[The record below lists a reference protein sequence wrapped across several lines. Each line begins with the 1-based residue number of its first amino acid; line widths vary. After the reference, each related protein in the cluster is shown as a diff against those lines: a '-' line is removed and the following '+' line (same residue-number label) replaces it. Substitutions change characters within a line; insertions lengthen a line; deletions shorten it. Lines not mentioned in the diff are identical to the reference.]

1 MNIEK
6 IVLDVHTKLMGE
18 EGIYK
23 VSNKEMRV
31 GRECGIDSLGI
42 VTMVL
47 EIEERLG
54 VDLDSCLADIRRAR
68 TIDDIIK
75 VVEEKCNE
83 KNTTYKIN

>member
-1 MNIEK
+1 MNVEE
-6 IVLDVHTKLMGE
+6 IVLEVHTKLMQD
-18 EGIYK
+18 EGIPK
-23 VSNKEMRV
+23 ESCREMRV
-31 GRECGIDSLGI
+31 VRESGIDSLGI

-75 VVEEKCNE
+75 IVEEKYDE
-83 KNTTYKIN
+83 KE